1 MPENDENS
9 GGIERRLP
17 IGMLR
22 RRSPPRALFLWGD
35 PGGGAERRRALH
47 SRSEVTIRVWMR
59 FRIFAQDM
67 HKGAP
72 PPPSSSDLN
81 LSLYLFYAKI
91 HAEDFSPPDASPISL
106 SLSLPSLF
114 LRASVGK

>member
-72 PPPSSSDLN
+72 PPPLFVGSQP
-81 LSLYLFYAKI
+81 LSLSLLCKNTCRRLFSARCLP
-91 HAEDFSPPDASPISL
+91 HLSL
-106 SLSLPSLF
+106 SLSTIPFPESLC
-114 LRASVGK
+114 R